1 MICFYYIGRCN
12 GVIEETGSCCWP
24 FYNAHS
30 PHFTLLFT
38 SEPWCTPL
46 MFAYVSL
53 FHGRHS
59 WLGLPCHVRLSSA
72 CVLYRLTASLQVASS
87 CLFQHGHHR
96 HKLTS
101 VQVEVW
107 MRRAFR
113 HTLAHITKLAKASLI
128 LQALQRAFCY
138 SCYSVQWICWKFSWT
153 MLIQTVYF
161 EHYNACKQ
169 VVTALSAEADKQ
181 WSLVNHSGK
190 SLFSCCKKRLGSST
204 VHVTLTDYLE
214 PKGRVIHTVHSGMP
228 TQLKQSAW

>member
-1 MICFYYIGRCN
+1 MFCTYTMLIMVMKLQSSSKLAYCYVLCVMICFYYIGRCN
-12 GVIEETGSCCWP
+12 GLTEETGSCCWP

-72 CVLYRLTASLQVASS
+72 CVLYSLTASLQVASS

-101 VQVEVW
+101 VQVEV
-107 MRRAFR
+107 
-113 HTLAHITKLAKASLI
+113 
-128 LQALQRAFCY
+128 
-138 SCYSVQWICWKFSWT
+138 
-153 MLIQTVYF
+153 
-161 EHYNACKQ
+161 
-169 VVTALSAEADKQ
+169 
-181 WSLVNHSGK
+181 
-190 SLFSCCKKRLGSST
+190 
-204 VHVTLTDYLE
+204 
-214 PKGRVIHTVHSGMP
+214 
-228 TQLKQSAW
+228 